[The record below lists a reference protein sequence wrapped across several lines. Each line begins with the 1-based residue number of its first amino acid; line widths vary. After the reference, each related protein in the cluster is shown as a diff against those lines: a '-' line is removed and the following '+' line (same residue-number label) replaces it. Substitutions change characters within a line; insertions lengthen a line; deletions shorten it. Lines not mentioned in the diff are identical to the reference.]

1 MAAQVNGLPA
11 YSTPALP
18 PDQPVETGRYLDA
31 LRRSKLLIV
40 LIVVPLTAAV
50 LLVSLM
56 LPKTYRATSKVVVE
70 GVSDPL
76 QNRDVE
82 TIERRLATIDALITT
97 RETLRRAARRVPG
110 ETVATLDE
118 SVSSSVDPAANIINI
133 SATHETPR
141 GAARIANAVA
151 TTFVNT
157 ERRTERRR
165 LDRARATLNQDL
177 AALEGRRGE
186 QAAAERADIRAQL
199 RDLNLHRRR
208 DGHRSW
214 RSPKRRGHRPR
225 RTRRVHSEMRPSDSS
240 PRSSSR
246 PSSCWRVPSSSRGS
260 AERGS

>member
-1 MAAQVNGLPA
+1 MAPQVNGLPA

-18 PDQPVETGRYLDA
+18 PDQPVEAGRYLDS

-50 LLVSLM
+50 LVVSLM
-56 LPKTYRATSKVVVE
+56 LPKTYRATSKVVVA

-97 RETLRRAARRVPG
+97 RETLRRAARRVRG

-157 ERRTERRR
+157 ERR
-165 LDRARATLNQDL
+165 
-177 AALEGRRGE
+177 G
-186 QAAAERADIRAQL
+186 
-199 RDLNLHRRR
+199 
-208 DGHRSW
+208 
-214 RSPKRRGHRPR
+214 
-225 RTRRVHSEMRPSDSS
+225 
-240 PRSSSR
+240 
-246 PSSCWRVPSSSRGS
+246 
-260 AERGS
+260 

>member
-1 MAAQVNGLPA
+1 M
-11 YSTPALP
+11 
-18 PDQPVETGRYLDA
+18 
-31 LRRSKLLIV
+31 

-56 LPKTYRATSKVVVE
+56 LPKTYRATSKVVE

-157 ERRTERRR
+157 ERRAERRR
-165 LDRARATLNQDL
+165 LNRARATLNQDL

-186 QAAAERADIRAQL
+186 QAASERADIRAQI
-199 RDLNLHRRR
+199 RDLNLSAA
-208 DGHRSW
+208 GTGTELAVAEAAQ
-214 RSPKRRGHRPR
+214 PP
-225 RTRRVHSEMRPSDSS
+225 TQAYS
-240 PRSSSR
+240 PRPLRNAAFGFFAAIFIATLVVLARAQLKPRVSGTRELSR
-246 PSSCWRVPSSSRGS
+246 LWSCRCSPRFRTS
-260 AERGS
+260 AARWAIDRRH